1 MSETAGPEHTG
12 SQEAGSQEA
21 GLAKGAIGVVESAI
35 MGIAGTAPAYSIAV
49 TTATIIAAVGVLSVG
64 SILFCGLI
72 MFGMMLAF
80 INLNKMSPD
89 AGASFAWV
97 KDVFGPTWGFF
108 AGWGLIVASVVFM
121 VSATIPAATST
132 LLIVAPDLVENTGW
146 VTFTAAVWLT
156 LITAV
161 VMKGIK
167 HASYAQVTFT
177 IIETV
182 IIFALIIAAFME
194 YGGKPAHLPSW
205 DWVSP
210 FAFSPA
216 TFATG
221 ALVAVFFYWGWDVTM
236 NLGEETVDG
245 KPQPAGRGAF
255 WAMVNLILFFI
266 IMMIVVLIVLTDA
279 EIEAANTNVL
289 YAIAEKLFPHPWG
302 YLAVLSTILSTIGT
316 IETQILCFTRSMF
329 SMSRAKM
336 FHPNWAKIHPEWQT
350 PWFATLGIWVMGL
363 ALLFMSSYLPTVG
376 KILESSILA
385 IGLQICFYMS
395 LAGLASVWYYR
406 GMLKSDMKGALTHV
420 LWPGLATAF
429 MIFIGVYGALEFDQL
444 TMAVGVGGLAL
455 GFLPLLLSYFRNRA
469 AVPA

>member
-1 MSETAGPEHTG
+1 MSKDTE
-12 SQEAGSQEA
+12 
-21 GLAKGAIGVVESAI
+21 LAKGAIGVFESAI

-49 TTATIIAAVGVLSVG
+49 TTAAIVAAVGVLSVG
-64 SILFCGLI
+64 SILYCGLI

-97 KDVFGPTWGFF
+97 KEVFGPTWGFF

-132 LLIVAPDLVENTGW
+132 LLIFSPELVESTGW

-156 LITAV
+156 LISAV
-161 VMKGIK
+161 VLKGIK
-167 HASYAQVTFT
+167 QASYAQMIFT
-177 IIETV
+177 VIETV
-182 IIFALIIAAFME
+182 IIFALIIAAFIE
-194 YGGKPAHLPSW
+194 YGGKPAHMPSW

-210 FAFSPA
+210 FSFTPA

-221 ALVAVFFYWGWDVTM
+221 ALIAVFFYWGWDVTM

-266 IMMIVVLIVLTDA
+266 IMLIVVLIVLTDA

-289 YAIAEKLFPHPWG
+289 YAVAEKLFPHPWG

-350 PWFATLGIWVMGL
+350 PWFATIGIWAMGL
-363 ALLFMSSYLPTVG
+363 ALLFMSSYLPTVS

-395 LAGLASVWYYR
+395 LAGLASIWYYR
-406 GMLKSDMKGALTHV
+406 GKLKGGVKDALTHV
-420 LWPGLATAF
+420 VWPGLATAF

-444 TMAVGVGGLAL
+444 TMLVGVGGLAL
-455 GFLPLLLSYFRNRA
+455 GFLPLALGYLRNRKA
-469 AVPA
+469 A

>member
-1 MSETAGPEHTG
+1 MSDEK
-12 SQEAGSQEA
+12 
-21 GLAKGAIGVVESAI
+21 GLAHGAIGVVESAI

-49 TTATIIAAVGVLSVG
+49 TTAAIVAAVGMLSVG

-80 INLNKMSPD
+80 VNLNKMSPD

-97 KDVFGPTWGFF
+97 KEVFGPTWGFF

-132 LLIVAPDLVENTGW
+132 LLILSPDKVESTGW
-146 VTFTAAVWLT
+146 L
-156 LITAV
+156 
-161 VMKGIK
+161 KGIK
-167 HASYAQVTFT
+167 QASYAQIVFT

-182 IIFALIIAAFME
+182 IIFALIIAAFIE
-194 YGGKPAHLPSW
+194 YGANPAHAPSW

-210 FAFSPA
+210 FSFTPA

-221 ALVAVFFYWGWDVTM
+221 ALIAVFFYWGWDVTM

-266 IMMIVVLIVLTDA
+266 IMLIVVLIVLTDA

-336 FHPNWAKIHPEWQT
+336 FHPNWAKIHPQWQT

-363 ALLFMSSYLPTVG
+363 GLLFMSSYLPTVS

-406 GMLKSDMKGALTHV
+406 GMLKGSMKDALTHV
-420 LWPGLATAF
+420 IWPGLATAF

-444 TMAVGVGGLAL
+444 TMLVGVGGLAL
-455 GFLPLLLSYFRNRA
+455 GFLPLVLGHLRNRKA
-469 AVPA
+469 E

>member
-1 MSETAGPEHTG
+1 MSEDN
-12 SQEAGSQEA
+12 
-21 GLAKGAIGVVESAI
+21 GLAKGAIGVFESAI

-49 TTATIIAAVGVLSVG
+49 TTAAIVAAVGTLAVG
-64 SILFCGLI
+64 SILFSGLI

-97 KDVFGPTWGFF
+97 KEVFGPIWGFF

-132 LLIVAPDLVENTGW
+132 LLILSPENVESTGW

-167 HASYAQVTFT
+167 GASYAQIIFT
-177 IIETV
+177 VIETV
-182 IIFALIIAAFME
+182 IIVALIVAAFIE
-194 YGGKPAHLPSW
+194 YGGKPAHVPSW
-205 DWVSP
+205 DWISP
-210 FAFSPA
+210 FSFTPA

-255 WAMVNLILFFI
+255 WAMINLILFFI
-266 IMMIVVLIVLTDA
+266 IMLIVVLIVLTDT

-329 SMSRAKM
+329 SMSRANM
-336 FHPNWAKIHPEWQT
+336 FHPNWAKIHPKWQT
-350 PWFATLGIWVMGL
+350 PWFATLGIWVMGV
-363 ALLFMSSYLPTVG
+363 ALLFMSSYLPTVS

-406 GMLKSDMKGALTHV
+406 AKLTAGWKDALTHV
-420 LWPGLATAF
+420 VWPGLATAF

-444 TMAVGVGGLAL
+444 TMLVGVGGLAL
-455 GFLPLLLSYFRNRA
+455 GFLPLLLGYMRNRK
-469 AVPA
+469 PA

>member
-1 MSETAGPEHTG
+1 MSDDK
-12 SQEAGSQEA
+12 
-21 GLAKGAIGVVESAI
+21 GLAKGAIGVFESAI

-49 TTATIIAAVGVLSVG
+49 TTAAIVAAVGVLSVG
-64 SILFCGLI
+64 SILYCGLI
-72 MFGMMLAF
+72 MFGLMLAF
-80 INLNKMSPD
+80 VNLNKMSPD

-97 KDVFGPTWGFF
+97 KHVFGPTWGFF

-132 LLIVAPDLVENTGW
+132 LLIISPDNVESTGW

-167 HASYAQVTFT
+167 HASYAQMIFT
-177 IIETV
+177 VIETV
-182 IIFALIIAAFME
+182 IIFALIIAAFIE
-194 YGGKPAHLPSW
+194 YGGKPAHMPSW
-205 DWVSP
+205 EWISP
-210 FAFSPA
+210 FAFTPA

-266 IMMIVVLIVLTDA
+266 IMLIVVLIVLTDA

-289 YAIAEKLFPHPWG
+289 YAIADKLFPHPWG

-363 ALLFMSSYLPTVG
+363 GLLFMSSYLPSVS

-395 LAGLASVWYYR
+395 LAGLASVWHYR
-406 GMLKSDMKGALTHV
+406 GMIKGSASDALTHV
-420 LWPGLATAF
+420 VWPGLATAF
-429 MIFIGVYGALEFDQL
+429 MIFIGVYGALEFDRL
-444 TMAVGVGGLAL
+444 TMLVGVGGLAL
-455 GFLPLLLSYFRNRA
+455 GFLPLFLGNLRNRKA
-469 AVPA
+469 G

>member
-1 MSETAGPEHTG
+1 MAEET
-12 SQEAGSQEA
+12 
-21 GLAKGAIGVVESAI
+21 GLAKGAIGVAESAI
-35 MGIAGTAPAYSIAV
+35 MGIAGTAPAYSVAV
-49 TTATIIAAVGVLSVG
+49 TTAAIVAAVGVQSVG

-97 KDVFGPTWGFF
+97 RDVFGPTWGFF

-132 LLIVAPDLVENTGW
+132 LLLFAPGLVENTGW

-161 VMKGIK
+161 VLKGIK
-167 HASYAQVTFT
+167 GASYAQIAFT
-177 IIETV
+177 VVETV
-182 IIFALIIAAFME
+182 IIFALIVAAFIA
-194 YGGKPAHLPSW
+194 YGDKPAHVPSFA
-205 DWVSP
+205 WVSP
-210 FAFSPA
+210 FSFTPQ

-236 NLGEETVDG
+236 NLGEETVEG
-245 KPQPAGRGAF
+245 VPQPAGRGAF

-266 IMMIVVLIVLTDA
+266 ILMIVVLIVLTDQ
-279 EIEAANTNVL
+279 EIAAANTNVL
-289 YAIAEKLFPHPWG
+289 YAIADKLFPKPWS

-316 IETQILCFTRSMF
+316 IETQILCFSRSMF

-336 FHPNWAKIHPEWQT
+336 LHPRWARVHPTWQT
-350 PWFATLGIWVMGL
+350 PWFSTLGIWAMGV
-363 ALLFMSSYLPTVG
+363 ALLFMSSYLPTVS

-395 LAGLASVWYYR
+395 LAGLASIWHYR
-406 GMLKSDMKGALTHV
+406 AMLTGDFKGALTHV
-420 LWPGLATAF
+420 VWPGLATAF
-429 MIFIGVYGALEFDQL
+429 MIFIGVYGALEFDTL

-455 GFLPLLLSYFRNRA
+455 GFVPLALNYARHRKLGGVN
-469 AVPA
+469 AV

>member
-1 MSETAGPEHTG
+1 M
-12 SQEAGSQEA
+12 SQET

-49 TTATIIAAVGVLSVG
+49 TTAAIVAAVGVLSVG
-64 SILFCGLI
+64 SILYCGLI
-72 MFGMMLAF
+72 MFGLMLAF

-97 KDVFGPTWGFF
+97 KEVFGPTWGFF

-132 LLIVAPDLVENTGW
+132 LLIFSPDKVDSTGW
-146 VTFTAAVWLT
+146 VTFTAAIWLT
-156 LITAV
+156 LISAV
-161 VMKGIK
+161 VLKGIK
-167 HASYAQVTFT
+167 GASYAQVTFT
-177 IIETV
+177 IIETA
-182 IIFALIIAAFME
+182 IIFALIIAAVLE

-205 DWVSP
+205 DWISP
-210 FAFSPA
+210 FSFTPA

-221 ALVAVFFYWGWDVTM
+221 ALIAVFFYWGWDVTM

-245 KPQPAGRGAF
+245 QPQPAGRGAF

-266 IMMIVVLIVLTDA
+266 IMLIVVLIVLTDA

-289 YAIAEKLFPHPWG
+289 YAIAAKLFPHPWG

-336 FHPNWAKIHPEWQT
+336 LHPRWAQVHPEWQT
-350 PWFATLGIWVMGL
+350 PWFATIGIWAMGL
-363 ALLFMSSYLPTVG
+363 GLLFMSSYLPTVS

-395 LAGLASVWYYR
+395 LAGLASIWYYR
-406 GMLKSDMKGALTHV
+406 GMVKSSPKDALTHV
-420 LWPGLATAF
+420 IWPGVATAF
-429 MIFIGVYGALEFDQL
+429 MIFIGVYGALEFDTL
-444 TMAVGVGGLAL
+444 TMAVGVGGLLL
-455 GFLPLLLSYFRNRA
+455 GFLPLLLGYMRNRGTA
-469 AVPA
+469 

>member
-1 MSETAGPEHTG
+1 MSEDT
-12 SQEAGSQEA
+12 

-49 TTATIIAAVGVLSVG
+49 TTAAIVAAVGTLAVG
-64 SILFCGLI
+64 SILFAGLI

-97 KDVFGPTWGFF
+97 KEVFGPTWGFF

-132 LLIVAPDLVENTGW
+132 LLILSPEKVESTGW
-146 VTFTAAVWLT
+146 VTFTAAVWLS

-177 IIETV
+177 I
-182 IIFALIIAAFME
+182 FALIIAAFIE
-194 YGGKPAHLPSW
+194 YGGKPAHVPSW
-205 DWVSP
+205 EWFSP
-210 FAFSPA
+210 FSFTPA

-266 IMMIVVLIVLTDA
+266 IMLIVVLIVLTDA

-329 SMSRAKM
+329 SMSRANM
-336 FHPNWAKIHPEWQT
+336 LHPRWAKIHPEWQT
-350 PWFATLGIWVMGL
+350 PWFATVGIWAMGL
-363 ALLFMSSYLPTVG
+363 VLLFMSSYLPTVS

-406 GMLKSDMKGALTHV
+406 GMLKSDPKGALTHV
-420 LWPGLATAF
+420 VWPGLATAF
-429 MIFIGVYGALEFDQL
+429 MIFIGVYGALEFDRL

-455 GFLPLLLSYFRNRA
+455 GFLPLALSYLRNRKTA
-469 AVPA
+469 AVVKA

>member
-1 MSETAGPEHTG
+1 MSDDK
-12 SQEAGSQEA
+12 
-21 GLAKGAIGVVESAI
+21 GLAKGAIGVFESAI

-49 TTATIIAAVGVLSVG
+49 TTAAIVAAVGVLSVG
-64 SILFCGLI
+64 SILYCGLI

-80 INLNKMSPD
+80 VNLNKMSPD

-97 KDVFGPTWGFF
+97 REVFGPTWGFF

-132 LLIVAPDLVENTGW
+132 LLIFSPELVESTGW

-167 HASYAQVTFT
+167 QASYAQMIFT
-177 IIETV
+177 VVETV
-182 IIFALIIAAFME
+182 IIFALIIAAFIE
-194 YGGKPAHLPSW
+194 YGGKPAHMPSW
-205 DWVSP
+205 EWVSP
-210 FAFSPA
+210 FSFTPA

-266 IMMIVVLIVLTDA
+266 IMLIVVLIVLTDA

-336 FHPNWAKIHPEWQT
+336 FHPNWAKIHPQWQT
-350 PWFATLGIWVMGL
+350 PWFATLGIWAMGL
-363 ALLFMSSYLPTVG
+363 GLLFMSSYLPTVS

-406 GMLKSDMKGALTHV
+406 GMLKGSMKDALTHV
-420 LWPGLATAF
+420 IWPGLATAF
-429 MIFIGVYGALEFDQL
+429 MIFIGVYGALEFDRL
-444 TMAVGVGGLAL
+444 TMLVGVGGLAL
-455 GFLPLLLSYFRNRA
+455 GFLPLLLGHFRNRKA
-469 AVPA
+469 E

>member
-1 MSETAGPEHTG
+1 MSENK
-12 SQEAGSQEA
+12 

-49 TTATIIAAVGVLSVG
+49 TTAAIVAAVGVLSVG

-80 INLNKMSPD
+80 VNLNKMSPD

-97 KDVFGPTWGFF
+97 KEVFGPTWGFF

-132 LLIVAPDLVENTGW
+132 LLIFSPKLVESTGW

-156 LITAV
+156 AITAV
-161 VMKGIK
+161 VLKGIK
-167 HASYAQVTFT
+167 QASYAQIVFT

-182 IIFALIIAAFME
+182 IIFALIIAAFIE
-194 YGGKPAHLPSW
+194 YGANPAHIPSL

-210 FAFSPA
+210 FAFTPG

-221 ALVAVFFYWGWDVTM
+221 ALIAVFFYWGWDVTM

-336 FHPNWAKIHPEWQT
+336 LHPHWEKIHPEWQT
-350 PWFATLGIWVMGL
+350 PWFATIGIWAMGL
-363 ALLFMSSYLPTVG
+363 GLLFMSSYLPTVS

-395 LAGLASVWYYR
+395 LAGVASVWYYR
-406 GMLKSDMKGALTHV
+406 GMVTSDPKGALTHV

-429 MIFIGVYGALEFDQL
+429 MIFIGIYGALEFDQL
-444 TMAVGVGGLAL
+444 TMLVGVGGLAL
-455 GFLPLLLSYFRNRA
+455 GFLPLALGYLRNRKA
-469 AVPA
+469 A

>member
-1 MSETAGPEHTG
+1 
-12 SQEAGSQEA
+12 
-21 GLAKGAIGVVESAI
+21 
-35 MGIAGTAPAYSIAV
+35 
-49 TTATIIAAVGVLSVG
+49 
-64 SILFCGLI
+64 
-72 MFGMMLAF
+72 
-80 INLNKMSPD
+80 
-89 AGASFAWV
+89 
-97 KDVFGPTWGFF
+97 

-132 LLIVAPDLVENTGW
+132 LLILSPEKVESTGW
-146 VTFTAAVWLT
+146 VTFTAAVWLS

-182 IIFALIIAAFME
+182 IIFALIIAAFIE
-194 YGGKPAHLPSW
+194 YGGKPAHVPSW
-205 DWVSP
+205 EWFSP
-210 FAFSPA
+210 FSFTPA

-266 IMMIVVLIVLTDA
+266 IMLIVVLIVLTDA

-329 SMSRAKM
+329 SMSRANM
-336 FHPNWAKIHPEWQT
+336 LHPRWAKIHPEWQT
-350 PWFATLGIWVMGL
+350 PWFATVGIWAMGL
-363 ALLFMSSYLPTVG
+363 VLLFMSSYLPTVS

-406 GMLKSDMKGALTHV
+406 GMLKSDPKGALTHV
-420 LWPGLATAF
+420 VWPGLATAF
-429 MIFIGVYGALEFDQL
+429 MIFIGVYGALEFDRL

-455 GFLPLLLSYFRNRA
+455 GFLPLALSYLRNRKTA
-469 AVPA
+469 AVVKA

>member
-1 MSETAGPEHTG
+1 MSEEK
-12 SQEAGSQEA
+12 
-21 GLAKGAIGVVESAI
+21 GLAKGAIGVFESAI

-49 TTATIIAAVGVLSVG
+49 TTAAIVAAVGVLSVG
-64 SILFCGLI
+64 SILYCGLI

-80 INLNKMSPD
+80 VNLNKMAPD

-97 KDVFGPTWGFF
+97 KHVFGPTWGFF

-132 LLIVAPDLVENTGW
+132 LLIFSPELVESTGW

-161 VMKGIK
+161 VLKGIK
-167 HASYAQVTFT
+167 QASYAQMIFT
-177 IIETV
+177 VIETV
-182 IIFALIIAAFME
+182 IIFALIIAAFIE
-194 YGGKPAHLPSW
+194 YGGKPAHMPSW
-205 DWVSP
+205 EWISP
-210 FAFSPA
+210 FSFTPA

-266 IMMIVVLIVLTDA
+266 IMLIVVLIVLTDA

-336 FHPNWAKIHPEWQT
+336 FHPNWAKIHSKWQT
-350 PWFATLGIWVMGL
+350 PWFATLGIWAMGIG
-363 ALLFMSSYLPTVG
+363 LLFMSSYLPTVS

-406 GMLKSDMKGALTHV
+406 GMLKGNMKDALTHV
-420 LWPGLATAF
+420 IWPGLATAF
-429 MIFIGVYGALEFDQL
+429 MIFIGVYGALEFDAL
-444 TMAVGVGGLAL
+444 TMAVGVGGLLL
-455 GFLPLLLSYFRNRA
+455 GFLPLLLGAMRNRKEQA
-469 AVPA
+469 NQA

>member
-1 MSETAGPEHTG
+1 MSNET
-12 SQEAGSQEA
+12 
-21 GLAKGAIGVVESAI
+21 GLAKGAIGVAESAI

-49 TTATIIAAVGVLSVG
+49 TTAAIIAAVGTLAVG
-64 SILFCGLI
+64 SILFSGLI

-80 INLNKMSPD
+80 VNLNKMAPD

-97 KDVFGPTWGFF
+97 KQVFGPAWGFF

-132 LLIVAPDLVENTGW
+132 LLMFSPEKVESTGW

-167 HASYAQVTFT
+167 SASYVQVTFT

-182 IIFALIIAAFME
+182 IIFALIIAAFVE
-194 YGGKPAHLPSW
+194 YGGKPAHIPSLEW
-205 DWVSP
+205 FSP
-210 FAFSPA
+210 FSFTPE

-245 KPQPAGRGAF
+245 QPQPAGRGAF

-350 PWFATLGIWVMGL
+350 PWFATIGIWAMGL
-363 ALLFMSSYLPTVG
+363 ALLFLSSYLPSVS

-406 GMLKSDMKGALTHV
+406 GMLKGDLKGIFTHI

-429 MIFIGVYGALEFDQL
+429 MIFIGIYGALEFDTL
-444 TMAVGVGGLAL
+444 TMAVGVGGLVL
-455 GFLPLLLSYFRNRA
+455 GILPLGLSYLRNRQTA
-469 AVPA
+469 GSSAT

>member
-1 MSETAGPEHTG
+1 
-12 SQEAGSQEA
+12 
-21 GLAKGAIGVVESAI
+21 
-35 MGIAGTAPAYSIAV
+35 
-49 TTATIIAAVGVLSVG
+49 
-64 SILFCGLI
+64 
-72 MFGMMLAF
+72 
-80 INLNKMSPD
+80 
-89 AGASFAWV
+89 
-97 KDVFGPTWGFF
+97 
-108 AGWGLIVASVVFM
+108 M
-121 VSATIPAATST
+121 VPATIPAATST
-132 LLIVAPDLVENTGW
+132 LLIFSPDLVESTGW
-146 VTFTAAVWLT
+146 VTFTAAIWLT

-161 VMKGIK
+161 VLKGIK
-167 HASYAQVTFT
+167 QASYAQMIFT
-177 IIETV
+177 VIETV
-182 IIFALIIAAFME
+182 IIFALIIAAFIE
-194 YGGKPAHLPSW
+194 YGGKPAHMPSW
-205 DWVSP
+205 EWISP
-210 FAFSPA
+210 FSFTPA

-266 IMMIVVLIVLTDA
+266 IMLIVVLIVLTDA

-336 FHPNWAKIHPEWQT
+336 FHPNWAKIHPQWQT
-350 PWFATLGIWVMGL
+350 PWFATLGIWVMGIG
-363 ALLFMSSYLPTVG
+363 LLFMSSYLPTVS

-406 GMLKSDMKGALTHV
+406 GKLKGGVKDALTHV
-420 LWPGLATAF
+420 VWPGLATAF

-444 TMAVGVGGLAL
+444 TMLVGVGGLAL
-455 GFLPLLLSYFRNRA
+455 GFFPLLLGAMRNRKEQVKQA
-469 AVPA
+469 

>member
-1 MSETAGPEHTG
+1 MSKDTE
-12 SQEAGSQEA
+12 
-21 GLAKGAIGVVESAI
+21 LAKGAIGVFESAI

-49 TTATIIAAVGVLSVG
+49 TTAAIVAAVGVLSVG
-64 SILFCGLI
+64 SILYCGLI

-97 KDVFGPTWGFF
+97 KEVFGPTWGFF

-132 LLIVAPDLVENTGW
+132 LLIFSPELVESTGW

-156 LITAV
+156 LISAV
-161 VMKGIK
+161 VLKGIK
-167 HASYAQVTFT
+167 QASYAQMIFT
-177 IIETV
+177 VIETV
-182 IIFALIIAAFME
+182 IIFALIIAAFIE
-194 YGGKPAHLPSW
+194 YGGKPAHMPSW

-210 FAFSPA
+210 FSFTPA

-221 ALVAVFFYWGWDVTM
+221 ALIAVFFYWGWDVTM

-266 IMMIVVLIVLTDA
+266 IMLIVVLIVLTDA

-289 YAIAEKLFPHPWG
+289 YAVAEKLFPHPWG
-302 YLAVLSTILSTIGT
+302 YLAVLSTILSTMGT

-350 PWFATLGIWVMGL
+350 PWFATIGIWAMGL
-363 ALLFMSSYLPTVG
+363 ALLFMSSYLPTVS

-395 LAGLASVWYYR
+395 LAGLASIWYYR
-406 GMLKSDMKGALTHV
+406 GKLKGGVKDALTHV
-420 LWPGLATAF
+420 VWPGLATAF

-444 TMAVGVGGLAL
+444 TMLVGVGGLAL
-455 GFLPLLLSYFRNRA
+455 GFLPLALGYLRNRKA
-469 AVPA
+469 A

>member
-1 MSETAGPEHTG
+1 MSEEK
-12 SQEAGSQEA
+12 
-21 GLAKGAIGVVESAI
+21 GLAKGAIGVAESAI

-49 TTATIIAAVGVLSVG
+49 TTAAIVAAVGVLSVG
-64 SILFCGLI
+64 SILYCGLI
-72 MFGMMLAF
+72 MFGLMLAF

-97 KDVFGPTWGFF
+97 KEVFGPTWGFF

-132 LLIVAPDLVENTGW
+132 LLIVAPELVESTGW
-146 VTFTAAVWLT
+146 VTFTAAIWLT

-167 HASYAQVTFT
+167 SASYAQVTFT

-182 IIFALIIAAFME
+182 IIFALIIAAFIQ
-194 YGGKPAHLPSW
+194 YGGKPAHVPSLEW
-205 DWVSP
+205 ISP
-210 FAFSPA
+210 FSFTPA

-221 ALVAVFFYWGWDVTM
+221 ALIAVFFYWGWDVTM

-266 IMMIVVLIVLTDA
+266 IMLIVVLIVLTDA

-336 FHPNWAKIHPEWQT
+336 LHPNWEKIHPQWQT
-350 PWFATLGIWVMGL
+350 PWFATLGIWIMGL
-363 ALLFMSSYLPTVG
+363 ALLFMSSYLPTVS

-406 GMLKSDMKGALTHV
+406 GMVKSDPKGALTHV

-429 MIFIGVYGALEFDQL
+429 MIFIGVYGALEFDSL

-455 GFLPLLLSYFRNRA
+455 GFLPLLLGYMRNRKTA
-469 AVPA
+469 

>member
-1 MSETAGPEHTG
+1 MSGDK
-12 SQEAGSQEA
+12 
-21 GLAKGAIGVVESAI
+21 GLAKGAIGVFESAI

-49 TTATIIAAVGVLSVG
+49 TTAAIVAAVGVLSVG
-64 SILFCGLI
+64 SILYCGLI

-80 INLNKMSPD
+80 VNLNKMSPD

-97 KDVFGPTWGFF
+97 REVFGPTLGFF

-132 LLIVAPDLVENTGW
+132 LLIFSPELVESTGW

-167 HASYAQVTFT
+167 QASYAQMIFT
-177 IIETV
+177 VVETV
-182 IIFALIIAAFME
+182 IIFALIIAAFIE
-194 YGGKPAHLPSW
+194 YGGKPAHMPSW
-205 DWVSP
+205 EWVSP
-210 FAFSPA
+210 FSFTPA

-266 IMMIVVLIVLTDA
+266 IMLIVVLIVLTDA

-336 FHPNWAKIHPEWQT
+336 FHPNWAKIHPQWQT
-350 PWFATLGIWVMGL
+350 PWFATLGIWAMGL
-363 ALLFMSSYLPTVG
+363 GLLFMSSYLPTVS

-406 GMLKSDMKGALTHV
+406 RMLKGSMKDALTHV
-420 LWPGLATAF
+420 IWPGLATAF
-429 MIFIGVYGALEFDQL
+429 MIFIGVYGALEFDRL
-444 TMAVGVGGLAL
+444 TMLVGVGGLAL
-455 GFLPLLLSYFRNRA
+455 GFLPLLLGHFRNRKA
-469 AVPA
+469 E